1 LCLAGCQNGGTCVYE
16 ETCACVR
23 GFEGQLC
30 EKATCMSSLGMA
42 NNGIPDSALSVSSS
56 KPDHGKEKA
65 RHGCCTGQNGGAW
78 CPAIGDTNPWYE
90 VSFDKPQTVS
100 GLDFIY
106 PWYPLRTVATE
117 YMKTFEL
124 QFWSALDPVKSWRT
138 FAKDVPSIYND
149 TLYYTIN
156 LQPTIVV
163 NAIRILPLSYKKEPC
178 IRFEILGCDPKGLC
192 SAGYCQNG
200 GSCMGENIC
209 LCTRGYYGARCEHT
223 ANQLLTLNAGFQT
236 IAHQILQTTSTIKFT
251 VHGNPTLVST
261 STGHAIHIT
270 SNSQY
275 LVIDKT
281 GFTSCL
287 SDLDKCTNGFTI
299 TTNVHFTTLTDNTY
313 IISSGGNLPN
323 TKGIAL
329 YYLNGNIHFVVSTS
343 TKTWHLVMPHTLTL
357 NVWHHLE
364 LSWNQ
369 NLGCELVDNGK
380 LVGSVTQPVPHQATI
395 VKQIAIGHGYTQ
407 STTHISMKVEGF
419 KTVDANRASLVV
431 AGIVSPAVSATTHTS
446 PTPTTTVTMTTEEP
460 TTTVTTNQMTTEF
473 SCGAKEVKF
482 DFMAIKGNVL
492 VTPEYNF
499 TVYKNPTIRPENN
512 GHAVLILNTTGQYVE
527 LPNKGIECIQDMTK
541 CESGFTLS
549 LEIKWLDINSTNK
562 RYIFSSGGDKVNN
575 SGLALYLWHGELY
588 CSAKKDKTIWTAK
601 SKLNVK
607 AGEWHSYQVSWNKK
621 DGFVVYLDGQ
631 TFMLH
636 SIKLPNPAQPGTFPL
651 LIATTPGYNET
662 SLMEVRNLYTW
673 TASRD
678 VLINHTCITEFPT
691 VPPTTTAYHFT
702 FIKIGHNVMTTTAFN
717 LSVYGQPHLEL
728 HSFTK
733 NPILVLNG
741 SNQYVEFSNN
751 SNIGCLNNLADCQS
765 GFTIEVDVSLTKVNQ
780 QQKTVI
786 ISNSNQYL
794 NETGMALYFFN
805 GYLYG
810 YVSTIHQTWKVDYKF
825 KVDMDK
831 YHNYQIS
838 WSVTHGL
845 TLFIDGHQVASTTY
859 STTHKYTLIQHS
871 LTIGKLHSVSFT
883 TSMKLTALT
892 IWQASHQVL
901 IQQGTLTTAGTTD
914 SPTTLSSKLP
924 TSSASTKIPTL
935 PSLTSTSTTTSETT
949 HTTTKET
956 TTLSTIAT
964 TSSEVIKTHHF
975 SFIAISHNIL
985 TTSSYNLSVHGS
997 PHLEQNSVLVLNG
1010 SNQFVEFS
1018 NNSNLGCLNNLAV
1031 CQTGFT
1037 IKVNVSLTKVNQQQ
1051 KIVIISNSNQYLNG
1065 TGMALYFYNGHLYG
1079 YMSTHNQTWK
1089 VDYKYKVDVTMWH
1102 KYQISWSVAH
1112 GLTIF
1117 IDGHQVITTTQ
1128 ATIHT
1133 YTLIQHAL
1141 TIGKLHSVSYT
1152 TSMKLTGLTI
1162 WQASH
1167 QVLIQHGILTTAGT
1181 TDSPTTLSSKLP
1193 TSSVATQITTSTPS
1207 ISSMST
1213 TTSGTTPTT
1222 TKETTIPST
1231 IATTSSE
1238 VIKTHHFSFIAISH
1252 NILTTS
1258 SYNLSV
1264 HGSPHLEQNSVLVL
1278 NGSNQFVEFSNNSNI
1293 GCLNNLAVCQTGF
1306 TIKVNVSLT
1315 KVNQQQKTVIISNSN
1330 QYLNGTGM
1338 ALYFYN
1344 GHMYGYMSTHNQT
1357 WKVDYKYKVDVTL
1370 WHKYQIS
1377 WSVAHGL
1384 TIFIDGHQVAS
1395 TTHATTH
1402 KYTLIQHSL
1411 TIGKLHLVS
1420 YTTSM
1425 KLTGLTIWQ
1434 ASHQVLIQHGILTT
1448 VSTTDSKPTITSTTT
1463 LTSKLPT
1470 SSVATQM
1477 TTSAQ
1482 RIASTS
1488 TNTLGTTPT
1497 TTKETTI
1504 PITIATTNSEII
1516 KTHHF
1521 SFTAISHNILTTS
1534 SFNLSVH
1541 GSPHLEQHSVLVL
1554 NGSNQYVE
1562 FSNNSHIG
1570 CLNNLAVCQT
1580 GFTIKVNVSLIKVN
1594 QQQKTVIISNSNQ
1607 YLNGTGMALYF
1618 YNGHLYGYMSTHNQT
1633 WKVDYKYKVDVTLWH
1648 KYQISWSV
1656 AHGLTIFIDGHQ
1668 VASITHATTHK
1679 YTLIQHSLTIGK
1691 LHSVSYTTSM
1701 KLTGLTIWQASHQ
1714 VLIQHGILTTAMP
1727 TTTTLAP
1734 TTTKMDIPKF
1744 EWNFVKIPHS
1754 QTIIGSMFNATV
1766 HGTVNVNTSLGFN
1779 FNNTNQ
1785 YIDLGVHSNLC
1796 FGNLSLCSCGLT
1808 IKIMIMFTKLEENTV
1823 IISSGAE
1830 QATGTGLA
1838 MVYRY
1843 GQIHCMVST
1852 ATDSWF
1858 TEFSRE
1864 KFIYHQVH
1872 QVIITWSPA
1881 HGLKVIINNYVISS
1895 VTKSIKHRAIKS
1907 FTEHMYIGNTPTVKS
1922 LTSCNYFMSSVIIW
1936 HCWIDNIVGEGELTT
1951 PIPETTTASVTTPVK
1966 TAPPTSPAPAL
1977 TTQFCKTGYV
1987 CKDDL
1992 TTHPTWKPTNP
2003 SKQPTTLKQTQPTNP
2018 PTKKPT
2024 KPTKPTTPKPTA
2036 RPTTLKPTKP
2046 TTRPTTSK
2054 PTTPKPTKPTTRPTT
2069 PKPTTPRPSRPSYV
2083 TIPHLRPGVSN
2094 TGVAYFSCQ
2103 FEKSKQPNVE
2113 FVVCLNINGKCP
2125 KPVFV
2130 GGSYQEVKFTIVE
2143 INQNLFQKQITCTVQ
2158 ARWKGQ
2164 ILVTPI
2170 KTSNIITPDIK
2181 IVTGNLVLT
2190 EGHPTE
2196 HLIVNVTAPPQMFCC
2211 PGCQGNCKVTITTH
2225 ANFERFYQ
2233 RCTSHKYIPEV
2244 VVGWAGT
2251 SQSPDQNQCGTSVSQ
2266 TTHISSWQQIIKIPV
2281 KATVDGRID
2290 RNTHNHFTVQ
2300 GHVVNQPSKPSIT
2313 IKPHTLNVGQ
2323 VQITANN
2330 GDHHAQ
2336 CKSLNDPHMTTFD
2349 GRRYDNHNGG
2359 EFTLYKHTSLPY
2371 EVRAFYTKCSS
2382 RGRAYCNCGAAIK
2395 SGDDVITF
2403 QTCQRSGNNGQGH
2416 GHGGILG
2423 FLFNGHGHGHHHH
2436 STPARI
2442 SVELYKNGELT
2453 PGTQIRR
2460 IGCGQ
2465 KYQVILPTGTVV
2477 TVQSSGTQFIN
2488 IWINPSSVD
2497 RGQTEGLCG
2506 SYDGN
2511 RYNDVFYPSNGRP
2524 DNNKNPT
2531 PFCMKWKQSQTIF
2544 YGVSAEK
2551 YNYINTFCSCIQN
2564 KDVFCN
2570 RGHGIMTCAKSR
2582 YDITSTILRQA
2593 KIPNIGHRHRRDV
2606 AEDDTVLT
2614 TTVMPVQTNTTTINY
2629 TSAEAYNRCKEL
2641 VEQNKAVQSCWS
2653 TVNNTLFNTSM
2664 ENCAADLVDS
2674 GDEVWANGYIT
2685 DVVEECLNTLA
2696 NQQQIVDGKVM
2707 LPNDTEVVNTTELC
2721 QQDCGQHGECIEG
2734 VCRCAAGYSGLSCDV
2749 SAEDTVPTMI
2759 IQPAGTGSC
2768 GCDRRTT
2775 DDCNTVTV
2783 YGDNFVESTTLTCQ
2797 YEFTQGPVF
2806 GKPASLGRPATAQYV
2821 SINQVTCTLPEV
2833 NDGVYISISNNGQ
2846 LYSSDWYLHTV
2857 YDSVCFDCVSSGQT
2871 SPAIQYN
2878 RKNFTCVIN
2887 GQCFAANDKK
2897 PDDECKSCDSSNSDN
2912 KWTDSS
2918 DKSCKCSSETEVS
2931 KVGAEEDS
2939 VYNKQTVTILAVVI
2953 GILCFITMVSLFY
2966 NCKLRSKRSLYR
2978 KEEYATDDAFN
2989 HPQKKNF
2996 ENPGYSL
3003 EQSEN
3008 VKM

>member
-1 LCLAGCQNGGTCVYE
+1 SHSGA
-16 ETCACVR
+16 
-23 GFEGQLC
+23 
-30 EKATCMSSLGMA
+30 CMSSLGMA

-1133 YTLIQHAL
+1133 YTLIQHA
-1141 TIGKLHSVSYT
+1141 
-1152 TSMKLTGLTI
+1152 
-1162 WQASH
+1162 
-1167 QVLIQHGILTTAGT
+1167 
-1181 TDSPTTLSSKLP
+1181 
-1193 TSSVATQITTSTPS
+1193 
-1207 ISSMST
+1207 
-1213 TTSGTTPTT
+1213 
-1222 TKETTIPST
+1222 
-1231 IATTSSE
+1231 
-1238 VIKTHHFSFIAISH
+1238 
-1252 NILTTS
+1252 
-1258 SYNLSV
+1258 
-1264 HGSPHLEQNSVLVL
+1264 
-1278 NGSNQFVEFSNNSNI
+1278 
-1293 GCLNNLAVCQTGF
+1293 
-1306 TIKVNVSLT
+1306 
-1315 KVNQQQKTVIISNSN
+1315 
-1330 QYLNGTGM
+1330 
-1338 ALYFYN
+1338 
-1344 GHMYGYMSTHNQT
+1344 
-1357 WKVDYKYKVDVTL
+1357 
-1370 WHKYQIS
+1370 
-1377 WSVAHGL
+1377 
-1384 TIFIDGHQVAS
+1384 
-1395 TTHATTH
+1395 
-1402 KYTLIQHSL
+1402 
-1411 TIGKLHLVS
+1411 
-1420 YTTSM
+1420 
-1425 KLTGLTIWQ
+1425 
-1434 ASHQVLIQHGILTT
+1434 
-1448 VSTTDSKPTITSTTT
+1448 
-1463 LTSKLPT
+1463 
-1470 SSVATQM
+1470 
-1477 TTSAQ
+1477 
-1482 RIASTS
+1482 
-1488 TNTLGTTPT
+1488 
-1497 TTKETTI
+1497 
-1504 PITIATTNSEII
+1504 
-1516 KTHHF
+1516 
-1521 SFTAISHNILTTS
+1521 
-1534 SFNLSVH
+1534 
-1541 GSPHLEQHSVLVL
+1541 
-1554 NGSNQYVE
+1554 
-1562 FSNNSHIG
+1562 
-1570 CLNNLAVCQT
+1570 
-1580 GFTIKVNVSLIKVN
+1580 
-1594 QQQKTVIISNSNQ
+1594 
-1607 YLNGTGMALYF
+1607 
-1618 YNGHLYGYMSTHNQT
+1618 
-1633 WKVDYKYKVDVTLWH
+1633 
-1648 KYQISWSV
+1648 
-1656 AHGLTIFIDGHQ
+1656 
-1668 VASITHATTHK
+1668 
-1679 YTLIQHSLTIGK
+1679 LTIGK

>member
-1 LCLAGCQNGGTCVYE
+1 MVPSLLALVLLQIVFGLATSTLNSNVCKLPLTAKTTPTSNSQAVNNGEWCGQQGQANWVEFDFGTHVGIREVVIGKPANSMQGYVTDFNIQFVGTQSQTLQNYGSDPNKATVIKTGLNDQVGSSTISLTGVAVSKFRINIVNYSKQPCLKIDLHGCTNSEELCPPGCQNGGACVYE
-16 ETCACVR
+16 ETCACAR
-23 GFEGQLC
+23 GFEGHSC
-30 EKATCMSSLGMA
+30 EKAISHSGACMSPLGMA
-42 NNGIPDSALSVSSS
+42 NSGIPDTALSASSS
-56 KPDHGKEKA
+56 NPGHGKEKA
-65 RHGCCTGQNGGAW
+65 RYGCCTGTNGGAW
-78 CPAIGDTNPWYE
+78 CPAIGDKTPWYE

-100 GLDFIY
+100 AMDFIY
-106 PWYPLRTVATE
+106 PWYPRGTVATE
-117 YMKTFEL
+117 YMKSFEL

-149 TLYYTIN
+149 TLYYTIS
-156 LQPTIVV
+156 LQPSIVV

-178 IRFEILGCDPKGLC
+178 IRFEVLGCDPKGLC

-329 YYLNGNIHFVVSTS
+329 YYLSGNIHFVVSTS
-343 TKTWHLVMPHTLTL
+343 TKTWHLVIPHTLTL

-431 AGIVSPAVSATTHTS
+431 AGIVTPAVSATTHTS

-473 SCGAKEVKF
+473 SCGAREKKF
-482 DFMAIKGNVL
+482 DFMEIKGNVL

-549 LEIKWLDINSTNK
+549 LEIKWLDMNSTNK

-588 CSAKKDKTIWTAK
+588 CAAKKDKTIWTAK

-607 AGEWHSYQVSWNKK
+607 AGDWHSYQVSWNKK
-621 DGFVVYLDGQ
+621 DGFVVYLDGHI
-631 TFMLH
+631 FMEH
-636 SIKLPNPAQPGTFPL
+636 TIQLPNPAQPGTFPL
-651 LIATTPGYNET
+651 LIATTPGYSET

-678 VLINHTCITEFPT
+678 VLINNTCITEFPT
-691 VPPTTTAYHFT
+691 VPPTTTA
-702 FIKIGHNVMTTTAFN
+702 
-717 LSVYGQPHLEL
+717 
-728 HSFTK
+728 
-733 NPILVLNG
+733 
-741 SNQYVEFSNN
+741 
-751 SNIGCLNNLADCQS
+751 
-765 GFTIEVDVSLTKVNQ
+765 
-780 QQKTVI
+780 
-786 ISNSNQYL
+786 
-794 NETGMALYFFN
+794 
-805 GYLYG
+805 
-810 YVSTIHQTWKVDYKF
+810 
-825 KVDMDK
+825 
-831 YHNYQIS
+831 
-838 WSVTHGL
+838 
-845 TLFIDGHQVASTTY
+845 
-859 STTHKYTLIQHS
+859 
-871 LTIGKLHSVSFT
+871 
-883 TSMKLTALT
+883 
-892 IWQASHQVL
+892 
-901 IQQGTLTTAGTTD
+901 
-914 SPTTLSSKLP
+914 
-924 TSSASTKIPTL
+924 
-935 PSLTSTSTTTSETT
+935 
-949 HTTTKET
+949 
-956 TTLSTIAT
+956 
-964 TSSEVIKTHHF
+964 
-975 SFIAISHNIL
+975 
-985 TTSSYNLSVHGS
+985 
-997 PHLEQNSVLVLNG
+997 
-1010 SNQFVEFS
+1010 
-1018 NNSNLGCLNNLAV
+1018 
-1031 CQTGFT
+1031 
-1037 IKVNVSLTKVNQQQ
+1037 
-1051 KIVIISNSNQYLNG
+1051 
-1065 TGMALYFYNGHLYG
+1065 
-1079 YMSTHNQTWK
+1079 
-1089 VDYKYKVDVTMWH
+1089 
-1102 KYQISWSVAH
+1102 
-1112 GLTIF
+1112 
-1117 IDGHQVITTTQ
+1117 
-1128 ATIHT
+1128 
-1133 YTLIQHAL
+1133 
-1141 TIGKLHSVSYT
+1141 
-1152 TSMKLTGLTI
+1152 
-1162 WQASH
+1162 
-1167 QVLIQHGILTTAGT
+1167 
-1181 TDSPTTLSSKLP
+1181 
-1193 TSSVATQITTSTPS
+1193 
-1207 ISSMST
+1207 
-1213 TTSGTTPTT
+1213 
-1222 TKETTIPST
+1222 
-1231 IATTSSE
+1231 
-1238 VIKTHHFSFIAISH
+1238 
-1252 NILTTS
+1252 
-1258 SYNLSV
+1258 
-1264 HGSPHLEQNSVLVL
+1264 
-1278 NGSNQFVEFSNNSNI
+1278 
-1293 GCLNNLAVCQTGF
+1293 
-1306 TIKVNVSLT
+1306 
-1315 KVNQQQKTVIISNSN
+1315 
-1330 QYLNGTGM
+1330 
-1338 ALYFYN
+1338 
-1344 GHMYGYMSTHNQT
+1344 
-1357 WKVDYKYKVDVTL
+1357 
-1370 WHKYQIS
+1370 
-1377 WSVAHGL
+1377 
-1384 TIFIDGHQVAS
+1384 
-1395 TTHATTH
+1395 
-1402 KYTLIQHSL
+1402 
-1411 TIGKLHLVS
+1411 
-1420 YTTSM
+1420 
-1425 KLTGLTIWQ
+1425 
-1434 ASHQVLIQHGILTT
+1434 
-1448 VSTTDSKPTITSTTT
+1448 
-1463 LTSKLPT
+1463 
-1470 SSVATQM
+1470 
-1477 TTSAQ
+1477 
-1482 RIASTS
+1482 
-1488 TNTLGTTPT
+1488 
-1497 TTKETTI
+1497 
-1504 PITIATTNSEII
+1504 
-1516 KTHHF
+1516 
-1521 SFTAISHNILTTS
+1521 
-1534 SFNLSVH
+1534 
-1541 GSPHLEQHSVLVL
+1541 
-1554 NGSNQYVE
+1554 
-1562 FSNNSHIG
+1562 
-1570 CLNNLAVCQT
+1570 
-1580 GFTIKVNVSLIKVN
+1580 
-1594 QQQKTVIISNSNQ
+1594 
-1607 YLNGTGMALYF
+1607 
-1618 YNGHLYGYMSTHNQT
+1618 
-1633 WKVDYKYKVDVTLWH
+1633 
-1648 KYQISWSV
+1648 
-1656 AHGLTIFIDGHQ
+1656 
-1668 VASITHATTHK
+1668 
-1679 YTLIQHSLTIGK
+1679 
-1691 LHSVSYTTSM
+1691 
-1701 KLTGLTIWQASHQ
+1701 
-1714 VLIQHGILTTAMP
+1714 MP
-1727 TTTTLAP
+1727 TTTTLSP

-1766 HGTVNVNTSLGFN
+1766 HGTVNVNASVGFN

-1808 IKIMIMFTKLEENTV
+1808 IKITIMFTKLEENTV

-1951 PIPETTTASVTTPVK
+1951 PIPETTKVPVTTPVK

-1992 TTHPTWKPTNP
+1992 STHPTWKPTSP

-2024 KPTKPTTPKPTA
+2024 KATTQKPTAKPTTPKPT
-2036 RPTTLKPTKP
+2036 K
-2046 TTRPTTSK
+2046 K
-2054 PTTPKPTKPTTRPTT
+2054 PTTPKPTKPTTRPTTPRPTTRRPTT

-2113 FVVCLNINGKCP
+2113 FEVCLNINGKCE
-2125 KPVFV
+2125 KKVLV

-2143 INQNLFQKQITCTVQ
+2143 INQNLFKKQITCTIQ

-2196 HLIVNVTAPPQMFCC
+2196 HLVVNVTAPPQMFCC
-2211 PGCQGNCKVTITTH
+2211 QGCQGNCKVTITTH

-2251 SQSPDQNQCGTSVSQ
+2251 SQSPNQNQCGTSVSQ
-2266 TTHISSWQQIIKIPV
+2266 TTHISSWQQTIKIPV

-2300 GHVVNQPSKPSIT
+2300 GHVVNQPKPSIT

-2423 FLFNGHGHGHHHH
+2423 FLFNGLTGHGHGHHHH

-2453 PGTQIRR
+2453 PGTEIRR

-2564 KDVFCN
+2564 KEVFCN

-2614 TTVMPVQTNTTTINY
+2614 TTVMPVQTNITTINY

-2783 YGDNFVESTTLTCQ
+2783 YGDNFVESTTLRCH

-2806 GKPASLGRPATAQYV
+2806 GKPASLGRSATAQYV

-2833 NDGVYISISNNGQ
+2833 NDGVYISISNNAQG
-2846 LYSSDWYLHTV
+2846 YSSDWYLHTV

-2897 PDDECKSCDSSNSDN
+2897 PDDECKSCDSSYSDN

-2918 DKSCKCSSETEVS
+2918 DKSCKCSSDTEVS

-2989 HPQKKNF
+2989 HPQKKNY
-2996 ENPGYSL
+2996 ENPGYSY